1 MQIQFKKVRYKN
13 VLSTGNVFT
22 EINLDKS
29 KTTLVSGSNGSGK
42 CLRGSTEVEIGFVD
56 KDVMKKFKEFAK
68 QKV

>member
-42 CLRGSTEVEIGFVD
+42 CLRGLTEVEIGFVD